1 MLDIYGDDDTE
12 YQSPQQE
19 DAGDGPQPDEDFLE
33 NPPSPTS
40 ESGAPVKTSPSTSQ
54 ETVHSLP
61 PKPVP
66 QPSSLSYSAQIAQ
79 QFSAYQQTPSQE
91 RQQRIEPHLPSHLKT
106 GMSTATVTT
115 QASPSGSMDC
125 AFGKKPSEMHD
136 TGYVNRFEIQ
146 RPKCFVVALHA
157 TTCRVIVSCLH
168 PLYPTV
174 HRHLLRYFAIL
185 LSRHILLLSIIRVL
199 ALETNRL
206 AIPWQSFNRR
216 HITHLPTIS
225 FTPNAVHLRSRHVAN
240 CSLVVSTGIQQTV
253 YCPLQ
258 TYVVLCSA
266 NGHSL
271 SSVHP
276 PFEQKA

>member
-1 MLDIYGDDDTE
+1 M
-12 YQSPQQE
+12 
-19 DAGDGPQPDEDFLE
+19 E

-40 ESGAPVKTSPSTSQ
+40 ESSAPVKASPPTSQ

-61 PKPVP
+61 RKPVP
-66 QPSSLSYSAQIAQ
+66 QPNSLSYSAQIAQ

-91 RQQRIEPHLPSHLKT
+91 RQQRTEQPLSFHKT
-106 GMSTATVTT
+106 GMSTATATT
-115 QASPSGSMDC
+115 QEASPSGSTDC

-146 RPKCFVVALHA
+146 RPKCFVVAFRA

-168 PLYPTV
+168 LLYPTV

-185 LSRHILLLSIIRVL
+185 LSRHILLLSIICVL
-199 ALETNRL
+199 VLETNRL

-240 CSLVVSTGIQQTV
+240 CSLAVSTGIQQTV

-271 SSVHP
+271 SFVYP
-276 PFEQKA
+276 LFEQKA